1 MVYAYLRVS
10 SEKQTLE
17 NQKYEVLNFANEKKL
32 NIDEWVEETVSGAKK
47 SKDRIL
53 GKVLDSLEKGDV
65 LIVTELSRLGRS
77 LFDVMSILNDAMEKD
92 VTLYSI
98 KEGYTLGTNISSKV
112 LAFAFGLSA
121 EIERQ
126 LISQR
131 TKEALQRR
139 KAEGKKLGRPKGYK
153 LDSVKLTG
161 REEEI
166 KELLKYGVSFR
177 SIARIMGVH
186 HNTVA
191 QFVKSKKLKK

>member
-10 SEKQTLE
+10 SDKQTLE
-17 NQKYEVLNFANEKKL
+17 NQKYEILNFANDRKL
-32 NIDEWVEETVSGAKK
+32 TVDKWVEETISGTKS

-53 GKVLDSLEKGDV
+53 GKVIEGLEEKDI

-77 LFDVMSILNDAMEKD
+77 LFDVMSILNDAMEKE

-98 KEGYTLGTNISSKV
+98 KEGYTLGSNISSKV

-139 KAEGKKLGRPKGYK
+139 KAEGKSLGRPKGYK
-153 LDSVKLTG
+153 LENVKLSG
-161 REEEI
+161 KEEQI
-166 KELLKYGVSFR
+166 KELLKFGVSMR
-177 SIARIMGVH
+177 SIARMLGCH
-186 HNTVA
+186 HNTVSY
-191 QFVKSKKLKK
+191 FIKTKGLK